1 MNDSIRAE
9 TVAERTA
16 LALMLAALPPSQWA
30 EPTLCAGWRV
40 SEVVA
45 HMTMPFRMSAPR
57 FFLALAR
64 SRFRFD
70 AMADRVAR
78 RDAAAMSPA
87 DLLAALRD
95 NVGHPWSPPGGGP
108 VGALSH
114 DVIHGLDISVAL
126 GLDRRPP
133 VSRVGLV
140 LEHMRARNVSFF
152 GADLSGVRL
161 QATDLDWAS
170 GTGEPLHGT
179 AQDLLLVIC
188 GRRLPADLL
197 SGAAAS
203 RFTG

>member
-9 TVAERTA
+9 TVAERTE
-16 LALMLAALPPSQWA
+16 LTSMLAALPTVRWSD
-30 EPTLCAGWRV
+30 PTLCEGWRV
-40 SEVVA
+40 CEVVA
-45 HMTMPFRMSAPR
+45 HMTMPFRMSTPQ
-57 FFLALAR
+57 FLLSLAR

-78 RDAAAMSPA
+78 RAASTMSPPE
-87 DLLAALRD
+87 LLASMRD
-95 NVGHPWSPPGGGP
+95 NIEHPWSPPGGGP

-133 VSRVGLV
+133 ASRVGLV
-140 LEHMRARNVSFF
+140 LSHLRDRKVSFF
-152 GADLSGVRL
+152 GVNLSGVRL
-161 QATDLDWAS
+161 EATDLDWHL
-170 GTGEPLHGT
+170 GDGEPLRGT

-197 SGAAAS
+197 SGTAAA